1 MRYSGPAMARAPRV
15 ASLTIRRTAIAAC
28 LAAGLFPATAN
39 AITAQGQLVMRKW
52 VASDKCA
59 QSAQKQFPDYTAE
72 SLAKRDQALKK
83 CLDSQNLPSR
93 DTNSNP

>member
-1 MRYSGPAMARAPRV
+1 MRRIAIV
-15 ASLTIRRTAIAAC
+15 ACAA
-28 LAAGLFPATAN
+28 AVLFPAA
-39 AITAQGQLVMRKW
+39 ADALTAQGQIVMRKW

-59 QSAQKQFPDYTAE
+59 QAAQRQFPDYTAE